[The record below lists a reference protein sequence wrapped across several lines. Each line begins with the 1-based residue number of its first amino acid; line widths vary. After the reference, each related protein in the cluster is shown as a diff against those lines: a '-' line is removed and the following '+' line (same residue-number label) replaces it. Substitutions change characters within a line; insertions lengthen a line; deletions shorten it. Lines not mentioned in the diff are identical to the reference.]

1 MYVQQVLFSI
11 ALLGSLLLLSP
22 RSITSNGKSVSSA
35 PAIHSCKDN
44 HPRAKILACPQI
56 FNNPL
61 RRHRAVEAEAQ
72 KTGTDNP
79 RDTVSLKD
87 RSSCDPVCST
97 GLPPKYSLWAIK
109 S

>member
-11 ALLGSLLLLSP
+11 AILGSLLLLSP
-22 RSITSNGKSVSSA
+22 RPITFNGKSVCSA
-35 PAIHSCKDN
+35 PAIYLRKDN
-44 HPRAKILACPQI
+44 YPRAKILASPQI

-61 RRHRAVEAEAQ
+61 RRHPAVEAEAQ

-87 RSSCDPVCST
+87 SSSCDP
-97 GLPPKYSLWAIK
+97 A
-109 S
+109 